1 MRDSRIDRIFNLINN
16 LVLFVLLLLFLYPLY
31 FTIAAS
37 ISEPFE
43 VAMGNVLFLPR
54 GFTLDAYRNSF
65 LESSIWQG
73 YATTIFNTIFGTLL
87 NLVLTLPTAY
97 VLSKK
102 FLKGRSLLSI
112 YFLFTM
118 YFSGGLIPT
127 YLLVNQ
133 LNLLNKPYTLILL
146 GGISV
151 YNMVVTRIYYQIS
164 IPEEIYAAARVDG
177 CSNFGQFFRIALP
190 LSAPIIAVMT
200 LFYSVNRWND
210 FFNALIYISTARLYP
225 LQLVL
230 RNILIQSQLVLAR
243 LDPSATDEEVLAL
256 TRRAYLAEA
265 MKYALIFISSAPM
278 LVAYPFVQKHFVKGV
293 MIGSLKG

>member
-1 MRDSRIDRIFNLINN
+1 MKDSRIDRLFNIGNN
-16 LVLFVLLLLFLYPLY
+16 LLLFLLLLLFLYPLY
-31 FTIAAS
+31 FTVIAS
-37 ISEPFE
+37 FSEPFD
-43 VAMGNVLFLPR
+43 VAMGNVIFWPK

-65 LESSIWQG
+65 MEGSIWLG
-73 YATTIFNTIFGTLL
+73 YATTIFNTVSGTLL
-87 NLVLTLPTAY
+87 NLFLTLPTAY

-102 FLKGRSLLSI
+102 TLKGRSLLSV

-146 GGISV
+146 GGLSV
-151 YNMVVTRIYYQIS
+151 YNMVVARIYYQTS

-177 CSNFGQFFRIALP
+177 CSNFGQFFLIALP

-200 LFYSVNRWND
+200 LFYAVGRWND
-210 FFNALIYISTARLYP
+210 FFNALIYISDSRLYP

-230 RNILIQSQLVLAR
+230 RNILIQSQMALAG
-243 LDPSATDEEVLAL
+243 LTPGATDEEVLAL

-265 MKYALIFISSAPM
+265 MKYALIFISSAP
-278 LVAYPFVQKHFVKGV
+278 LLAAYPFVQKHFVKGM

>member
-1 MRDSRIDRIFNLINN
+1 MKDSRIDRLFNIDNN
-16 LVLFVLLLLFLYPLY
+16 LLLFLLLLLFLYPLY
-31 FTIAAS
+31 FTVIAS
-37 ISEPFE
+37 FSEPFD
-43 VAMGNVLFLPR
+43 VAMGNVIFWPK

-65 LESSIWQG
+65 MEGSIWLG
-73 YATTIFNTIFGTLL
+73 YATTIFNTVSGTLL
-87 NLVLTLPTAY
+87 NLFLTLPTAY

-102 FLKGRSLLSI
+102 TLKGRSLLSV

-146 GGISV
+146 GGLSV
-151 YNMVVTRIYYQIS
+151 YNMVVARIYYQTS

-177 CSNFGQFFRIALP
+177 CSNFGQFFLIALP

-200 LFYSVNRWND
+200 LFYAVGRWND
-210 FFNALIYISTARLYP
+210 FFNALIYISDSRLYP

-230 RNILIQSQLVLAR
+230 RNILIQSQMALAG
-243 LDPSATDEEVLAL
+243 LTPGATDEEVLAL

-265 MKYALIFISSAPM
+265 MKYALIFISSAP
-278 LVAYPFVQKHFVKGV
+278 LLAAYPFVQKHFVKGM